1 MSVDRMSCATQD
13 VESPTPTLGELTQPE
28 RINMACQISLMI
40 VGAGDRGQLYADLA
54 ARDSRVRIAAVVD
67 PDERRR
73 TSLAERHAV
82 PSTRRYSDWREVL
95 EQPTVADAA
104 VVATLD
110 RLHHEPALALAER
123 GYHLMHEKPMAV
135 TPDMCRAIVDA
146 ARAAGVTL
154 AVCHVLRY
162 TPYSRVLRRLLDS
175 GVIGEIVSVQHL
187 EPVGWW
193 HQAHS
198 FVRGNW
204 RRTDEATFMLM
215 AKSVHDI
222 DWLNYLVGRPARRV
236 SSFGGLYHFRPEQR
250 PSGAG
255 ERCID
260 CAIEP
265 DCPYSARRIY
275 LDCLGNP
282 ATERWP
288 LQAVT
293 SARTEEGVLDALRT
307 GPYGR
312 CVYRCDND
320 VVDHQV
326 VNLEY
331 EGGATASFTMTA
343 FTDFAFRQTKIFGT
357 HGCLEG
363 NGREVQVLNFRT
375 GKPELHLVEGSSEQG
390 RHAGGDTGLVQ
401 AFIEALISGRPEDH
415 LTVPEESLASHLVTW
430 AAEQARLTST
440 VVQIA

>member
-1 MSVDRMSCATQD
+1 V
-13 VESPTPTLGELTQPE
+13 PLT
-28 RINMACQISLMI
+28 
-40 VGAGDRGQLYADLA
+40 
-54 ARDSRVRIAAVVD
+54 
-67 PDERRR
+67 
-73 TSLAERHAV
+73 H
-82 PSTRRYSDWREVL
+82 RYSDWRDVL
-95 EQPTVADAA
+95 NQPRIADAA
-104 VVATLD
+104 VIATLD

-123 GYHLMHEKPMAV
+123 GYHLLLEKPMAV
-135 TPDMCRAIVDA
+135 APEMCRSIVDA
-146 ARAAGVTL
+146 ARAARVTL

-162 TPYSRVLRRLLDS
+162 TPYTRTLRRLLDS
-175 GVIGEIVSVQHL
+175 GVIGQIVSVQHL

-198 FVRGNW
+198 YVRGNW
-204 RRTDEATFMLM
+204 RRTEESTFMLM

-222 DWLNYLVGRPARRV
+222 DWLNYVVGRPVRRV
-236 SSFGGLYHFRPEQR
+236 SSFGGLHHFRAEQR

-265 DCPYSARRIY
+265 DCPYSAKKIY
-275 LDCLGNP
+275 LGCLGNP
-282 ATERWP
+282 AAERWP

-293 SARTEEGVLDALRT
+293 SARTEEGVRDALRT

-363 NGREVQVLNFRT
+363 DGREVEVLNFRS
-375 GKPELHLVEGSSEQG
+375 GKRERHLIEGSNG
-390 RHAGGDTGLVQ
+390 HDAHAGGDAGLVR
-401 AFIEALISGRPEDH
+401 AFIEALVSGRPEDH
-415 LTVPEESLASHLVTW
+415 LTSPEESLASHLVTW
-430 AAEQARLTST
+430 AVEEARLTST
-440 VVQIA
+440 VVQLS